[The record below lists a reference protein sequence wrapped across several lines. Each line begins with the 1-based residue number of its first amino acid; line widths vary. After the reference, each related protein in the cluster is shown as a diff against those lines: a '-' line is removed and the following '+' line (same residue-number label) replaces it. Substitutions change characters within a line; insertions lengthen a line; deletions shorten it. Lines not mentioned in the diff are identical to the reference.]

1 MELLSIQMLF
11 LFLSFLF
18 TSVTA
23 LTPIIIVWFKFEQD
37 IDEQVRVISYKVL
50 YYFNVSKSKKYIL
63 DTKNFIVS

>member
-37 IDEQVRVISYKVL
+37 IDEQVRVISYKEL

>member
-50 YYFNVSKSKKYIL
+50 YYFNVS
-63 DTKNFIVS
+63 